1 MKKLAL
7 EIDDLR
13 VDSFGTTAEAD
24 TARGTVAA
32 AEATV
37 VRRCTGYDCTCTCG
51 GADPRQIVDAPIT
64 CNCCV

>member
-13 VDSFGTTAEAD
+13 VDSFGTTAE
-24 TARGTVAA
+24 TTNARGTVAA

-37 VRRCTGYDCTCTCG
+37 RCSANCPTCTCG
-51 GADPRQIVDAPIT
+51 GADPRMIVDAVVT
-64 CNCCV
+64 CYCCV